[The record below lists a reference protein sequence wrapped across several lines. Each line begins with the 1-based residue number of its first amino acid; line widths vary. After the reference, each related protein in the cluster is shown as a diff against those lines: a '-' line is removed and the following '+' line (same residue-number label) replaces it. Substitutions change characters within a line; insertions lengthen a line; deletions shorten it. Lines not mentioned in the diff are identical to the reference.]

1 MAIDMG
7 IEQVQSQRYLPRVKL
22 RSWLVL
28 CLQSTKPIA
37 LADHYDLIPT
47 PQYEGEGV
55 VDPLKYMC
63 EMRQDRG
70 GIVQT
75 PVSVR
80 IWCLS
85 LLMLIVAAE
94 SPSIVLQYKTYY
106 VYLAHGVPLEL
117 GPCFMYT
124 TYCSR

>member
-1 MAIDMG
+1 M
-7 IEQVQSQRYLPRVKL
+7 
-22 RSWLVL
+22 
-28 CLQSTKPIA
+28 
-37 LADHYDLIPT
+37 
-47 PQYEGEGV
+47 
-55 VDPLKYMC
+55 DPLKYMC

-80 IWCLS
+80 IWCLP

-106 VYLAHGVPLEL
+106 VYLAWCAHVSCTLPTVL
-117 GPCFMYT
+117 GEFP
-124 TYCSR
+124 